1 MDENWIEQV
10 RLTLN
15 QKSSEE
21 LRQIWEE
28 NDRTAWTDDAFEAIQ
43 RILEERGESIE
54 PQALPAPLEVAQA
67 AKSQERPGCVTA
79 YALLTAIGIV
89 LYALFSILVAIAVGV
104 DEAGMIEIGT
114 MLVLTGLIIAVAVG
128 LWRLQN
134 WARIAV
140 IVLQSFSLILSII
153 LMLNGAFGIPSL
165 IGLAIGG
172 YTIYWFATNRGY
184 FIKPQAG

>member
-1 MDENWIEQV
+1 MDDNWIEQV

-15 QKSSEE
+15 QKSTQE

-28 NDRTAWTDDAFEAIQ
+28 NDRTAWTEDAFEAIQ

-54 PQALPAPLEVAQA
+54 PQVQPAPLEVVPA
-67 AKSQERPGCVTA
+67 ATPQQRPGCVTA
-79 YALLTAIGIV
+79 YALITGIGIL
-89 LYALFSILVAIAVGV
+89 LYALFSIFVTIAGGM
-104 DEAGMIEIGT
+104 DEAGLIEIGT
-114 MLVLTGLIIAVAVG
+114 VLILAGLFIAVAVG

-153 LMLNGAFGIPSL
+153 LMLNGAFGFPGL
-165 IGLAIGG
+165 IGLFVGG
-172 YTIYWFATNRGY
+172 YTIYWFATNHRY
-184 FIKPQAG
+184 FIKPQTG